1 MLLLLSLFL
10 MVLFQPKYLTM
21 CVCVCMSDLDGARS
35 EKGDNDG
42 DHVDC
47 ELELEELGDAVVDV
61 PSPHDRLDNTRE
73 VVVSEDDV

>member
-1 MLLLLSLFL
+1 
-10 MVLFQPKYLTM
+10 
-21 CVCVCMSDLDGARS
+21 MSDLDGARS